1 MRKVLCSIFG
11 LMLGVG
17 LAYAS
22 DLEEGSKAY
31 VKQDFT
37 KAVQLYE
44 KACNGGYVEGCYNL
58 GLMYDTGEGVKQ
70 DSFKAFQLYEKACN
84 DNIAGGCS
92 NLGILYYKGEGVKQD
107 SAKALG
113 LFDKACQMKDESGCR
128 NYEALK
134 KFLGK

>member
-1 MRKVLCSIFG
+1 MRKVLCSICG
-11 LMLGVG
+11 WMLGVG

-31 VKQDFT
+31 EKQDYTQALPLFEKACNGGIAVGCFNIGVMYSHGEGVKQDLT
-37 KAVQLYE
+37 KAFQLYE
-44 KACNGGYVEGCYNL
+44 KACNGGYAKGCYNL
-58 GLMYDTGEGVKQ
+58 GVM
-70 DSFKAFQLYEKACN
+70 
-84 DNIAGGCS
+84 
-92 NLGILYYKGEGVKQD
+92 YYKGEGVKQD